1 MHNKKILNEQ
11 LIISTVEIT
20 KEAGE
25 AITEIY
31 NSDFDY
37 QLKKDLSP
45 ITAADNLSH
54 NIITDRLKM
63 LTPEIPILSEENC
76 DIPYKIRSQWTQYW
90 LVDPLD
96 GTKEFIKKNGEFT
109 VNIALIEN
117 NNPIFGII
125 HIPVTNETYWGSQVN
140 GSFYSSGN
148 NDVKEI
154 RVSENHQNP
163 IRLVAS
169 RSHPSEMLNSLLKK
183 IVDYE
188 IIEVGSSIKFCH
200 IASGQADC
208 YPRFGPTSEW
218 DIAAGEAIVKYAGG
232 SVITTNG
239 KPMTYNLKESF
250 LNPNFLVTNGK
261 IVSERFMPSNMIENT
276 DKEEY

>member
-1 MHNKKILNEQ
+1 MYDKKILNEQ
-11 LIISTVEIT
+11 LISSTVEIT

-31 NSDFDY
+31 NSDFAY

-54 NIITDRLKM
+54 NIITARLKT

-76 DIPYKIRSQWTQYW
+76 DVPYKIRSQWTQYL

-109 VNIALIEN
+109 VNIALIDN
-117 NNPIFGII
+117 NSPIFGVI
-125 HIPVTNETYWGSQVN
+125 HLPVTNETYWGSKVN
-140 GSFYSSGN
+140 GSFYSNKS
-148 NDVKEI
+148 NDVEQI
-154 RVSENHQNP
+154 RVSDNHQSP

-169 RSHPSEMLNSLLKK
+169 RSHPSKMLDSLLET
-183 IVDYE
+183 IVDCE
-188 IIEVGSSIKFCH
+188 IIKIGSSIKFCL

-208 YPRFGPTSEW
+208 YPRFGLTSEW
-218 DIAAGEAIVKYAGG
+218 DTAAGEAIAGFAGG
-232 SVITTNG
+232 HVVTTNG
-239 KPMTYNLKESF
+239 NSIKYNLKENY
-250 LNPNFLVTNGK
+250 LNPNF
-261 IVSERFMPSNMIENT
+261 IVSNYKITSERILSLINRG
-276 DKEEY
+276 K

>member
-1 MHNKKILNEQ
+1 MHDKKILNEQ
-11 LIISTVEIT
+11 LISSTVEIA
-20 KEAGE
+20 KLAGE
-25 AITEIY
+25 GITEIY

-54 NIITDRLKM
+54 NIITERLKI
-63 LTPEIPILSEENC
+63 LTPEIPILSEESC
-76 DIPYKIRSQWTQYW
+76 DISYKIRANWTKYW

-96 GTKEFIKKNGEFT
+96 GTKEFIKRNGEFT

-117 NNPIFGII
+117 NTPIFGVI
-125 HIPVTNETYWGSQVN
+125 HLPVTSETYWGSQVN

-218 DIAAGEAIVKYAGG
+218 DTAAGQAICEHAGFDVIDWETKETMKY
-232 SVITTNG
+232 NREQ
-239 KPMTYNLKESF
+239 L
-250 LNPNFLVTNGK
+250 LNNWFLVK
-261 IVSERFMPSNMIENT
+261 
-276 DKEEY
+276 

>member
-1 MHNKKILNEQ
+1 MHDIKILIEQ
-11 LIISTVEIT
+11 LIMSTVEIA

-54 NIITDRLKM
+54 NIITERLKM

-117 NNPIFGII
+117 NNPIFGVI
-125 HIPVTNETYWGSQVN
+125 HLPITNEIYWGSQVS
-140 GSFYSSGN
+140 GSFYSNESS
-148 NDVKEI
+148 DVEPI
-154 RVSENHQNP
+154 SVSENHQNP
-163 IRLVAS
+163 MRIVAS
-169 RSHPSEMLNSLLKK
+169 RSHPSDVLNSLLEK
-183 IVDYE
+183 IANYE
-188 IIEVGSSIKFCH
+188 IINTGSSIKFCL

-218 DIAAGEAIVKYAGG
+218 DTAAGEAIVRFAGG
-232 SVITTNG
+232 HVVTTNG
-239 KPMTYNLKESF
+239 DSIQYNTKEDY
-250 LNPNFLVTNGK
+250 LNPNF
-261 IVSERFMPSNMIENT
+261 IVSNGRIISERILSLINQ
-276 DKEEY
+276 

>member
-1 MHNKKILNEQ
+1 MHDKKILNEQ
-11 LIISTVEIT
+11 LIISTVEIA

-54 NIITDRLKM
+54 IIITKRLKI

-76 DIPYKIRSQWTQYW
+76 DIPYKIRANWTKYW

-96 GTKEFIKKNGEFT
+96 GTKEFIKRNGEFT

-117 NNPIFGII
+117 NTPIFGVI
-125 HIPVTNETYWGSQVN
+125 HLPVTSETYWGSQVN
-140 GSFYSSGN
+140 GSFYSNKN
-148 NDVKEI
+148 NDVERI
-154 RVSENHQNP
+154 SVSDNHQNP
-163 IRLVAS
+163 MRIVAS
-169 RSHPSEMLNSLLKK
+169 RSHPSEMLNSLLEKL
-183 IVDYE
+183 VDYE

-218 DIAAGEAIVKYAGG
+218 DTAAGEAIVRFAGG
-232 SVITTNG
+232 QIVTTNG
-239 KPMTYNLKESF
+239 NSIKYNLKGNY
-250 LNPNFLVTNGK
+250 LNPNF
-261 IVSERFMPSNMIENT
+261 IVSN
-276 DKEEY
+276 DKINADRILSLIN

>member
-1 MHNKKILNEQ
+1 MYDRKILDEQ
-11 LIISTVEIT
+11 LIGSTIEIA
-20 KEAGE
+20 KEAGM

-54 NIITDRLKM
+54 NIITERLKT
-63 LTPEIPILSEENC
+63 LTPKIPILSEENC

-96 GTKEFIKKNGEFT
+96 GTKEFISKNGEFT

-117 NNPIFGII
+117 NTPVFGVID
-125 HIPVTNETYWGSQVN
+125 IPVTNETYWGSKVN
-140 GSFYSSGN
+140 GSFCSDAN
-148 NDVKEI
+148 NDIKSI
-154 RVSENHQNP
+154 NVSEDNQNL

-169 RSHPSEMLNSLLKK
+169 RSHPSKMLASLLEI

-188 IIEVGSSIKFCH
+188 IIKIGSSIKFCL

-218 DIAAGEAIVKYAGG
+218 DTAAGEAIVSYAGG
-232 SVITTNG
+232 RVITARGHSMN
-239 KPMTYNLKESF
+239 YNAKKDY
-250 LNPNFLVTNGK
+250 LNPNFIVSSGK
-261 IVSERFMPSNMIENT
+261 IISERILSLINAG
-276 DKEEY
+276 K

>member
-1 MHNKKILNEQ
+1 MHDKKILNEQ
-11 LIISTVEIT
+11 LISSTVEIA
-20 KEAGE
+20 KLAGE
-25 AITEIY
+25 GITEIY

-54 NIITDRLKM
+54 NIITERLKI
-63 LTPEIPILSEENC
+63 LTPEIPILSEESC
-76 DIPYKIRSQWTQYW
+76 DISYKIRANWTKYW

-96 GTKEFIKKNGEFT
+96 GTKEFIKRNGEFT

-117 NNPIFGII
+117 NTPIFGVI
-125 HIPVTNETYWGSQVN
+125 HLPVTSETYWGSQVN

-218 DIAAGEAIVKYAGG
+218 DTAAGEAIVSSAGG
-232 SVITTNG
+232 HVVAASGNSM
-239 KPMTYNLKESF
+239 KYNVKEEY
-250 LNPNFLVTNGK
+250 LNPNFIVSNGK
-261 IVSERFMPSNMIENT
+261 IISERILSLINT
-276 DKEEY
+276 GK

>member
-1 MHNKKILNEQ
+1 MHDKKIVNKQ
-11 LIISTVEIT
+11 LISSTVEIT

-45 ITAADNLSH
+45 ITEADNLSH

-96 GTKEFIKKNGEFT
+96 GTKEFINRNGEFT
-109 VNIALIEN
+109 VNIALMDN
-117 NNPIFGII
+117 NTPILGII
-125 HIPVTNETYWGSQVN
+125 HIPVTNETYWGSKDN
-140 GSFYSSGN
+140 GSFYSTENTDAEPIS
-148 NDVKEI
+148 
-154 RVSENHQNP
+154 VSDNHQSP

-169 RSHPSEMLNSLLKK
+169 RSHPSEMLNSLLEK
-183 IVDYE
+183 IIDYE
-188 IIEVGSSIKFCH
+188 IIEIGSSIKFCH

-218 DIAAGEAIVKYAGG
+218 DTAAGEAIVRFAGG
-232 SVITTNG
+232 HLVTANG
-239 KPMTYNLKESF
+239 DLMSYNLKRDY
-250 LNPNFLVTNGK
+250 LNPNFIVSNGK
-261 IVSERFMPSNMIENT
+261 IISERILSLIN
-276 DKEEY
+276 

>member
-1 MHNKKILNEQ
+1 MHDKKILNEQ
-11 LIISTVEIT
+11 LISSTVEIT

-54 NIITDRLKM
+54 NIITERLKI

-96 GTKEFIKKNGEFT
+96 GTKEFIKQNGEFT

-117 NNPIFGII
+117 NSPIFGII
-125 HIPVTNETYWGSQVN
+125 HIPVTNETYWGSTIN
-140 GSFYSSGN
+140 GSFYSNENSN
-148 NDVKEI
+148 VKEI
-154 RVSENHQNP
+154 RVSDNHQNP

-169 RSHPSEMLNSLLKK
+169 RSHPSDMLASLLEK

-188 IIEVGSSIKFCH
+188 IIEIGSSIKFCL

-218 DIAAGEAIVKYAGG
+218 DTAAGEAIARFAGG
-232 SVITTNG
+232 RIVTMNG
-239 KPMTYNLKESF
+239 NSIKYNLKGNY
-250 LNPNFLVTNGK
+250 LNPNF
-261 IVSERFMPSNMIENT
+261 IVSN
-276 DKEEY
+276 DKINADRILSLIN

>member
-1 MHNKKILNEQ
+1 MQEKNILSEQ
-11 LIISTVEIT
+11 LISATVEIA
-20 KEAGE
+20 KEAGI

-54 NIITDRLKM
+54 NIITERLKI
-63 LTPEIPILSEENC
+63 LTPKIPILSEENC
-76 DIPYKIRSQWTQYW
+76 NIPYKIRSQWTQYW

-96 GTKEFIKKNGEFT
+96 GTKEFISQNGEFT

-117 NNPIFGII
+117 NIPIFGVID
-125 HIPVTNETYWGSQVN
+125 IPVTNETYWGSKAN
-140 GSFYSSGN
+140 GSFYSDAN
-148 NDVKEI
+148 NDVKQI
-154 RVSENHQNP
+154 NVPKDNQNP
-163 IRLVAS
+163 IRIVAS
-169 RSHPSEMLNSLLKK
+169 RSHPSNMLASLLEI

-188 IIEVGSSIKFCH
+188 IIEVGSSIKFCL

-218 DIAAGEAIVKYAGG
+218 DTAAGEAIVRFAGG
-232 SVITTNG
+232 HFVTANG
-239 KPMTYNLKESF
+239 DLMSYNLKEDY
-250 LNPNFLVTNGK
+250 LNPNF
-261 IVSERFMPSNMIENT
+261 IVSN
-276 DKEEY
+276 DKINADRILSLIN

>member
-1 MHNKKILNEQ
+1 MHDKKILNEQ
-11 LIISTVEIT
+11 LISSTVEIA
-20 KEAGE
+20 KLAGE
-25 AITEIY
+25 GITEIY

-54 NIITDRLKM
+54 IIITKRLKI
-63 LTPEIPILSEENC
+63 LTPEIPVLSEENC
-76 DIPYKIRSQWTQYW
+76 DIPYKIRANWTKYW

-96 GTKEFIKKNGEFT
+96 GTKEFIKRNGEFT

-117 NNPIFGII
+117 NTPIFGVI
-125 HIPVTNETYWGSQVN
+125 HLPVTSETYWGSQVN

-218 DIAAGEAIVKYAGG
+218 DTAAGEAIVSSAGG
-232 SVITTNG
+232 HVVAASGNSM
-239 KPMTYNLKESF
+239 KYNVKEEY
-250 LNPNFLVTNGK
+250 LNPNF
-261 IVSERFMPSNMIENT
+261 IVSNDKILSEKILSLINT
-276 DKEEY
+276 QK

>member
-1 MHNKKILNEQ
+1 MHDRKILNEQ
-11 LIISTVEIT
+11 LISSVVEIA
-20 KEAGE
+20 KEAGI

-54 NIITDRLKM
+54 NIITERLKT
-63 LTPEIPILSEENC
+63 LTPNIPILSEENC
-76 DIPYKIRSQWTQYW
+76 NIPYKIRSQWTQYW

-96 GTKEFIKKNGEFT
+96 GTKEFISKNGEFT

-117 NNPIFGII
+117 NTPIFGVID
-125 HIPVTNETYWGSQVN
+125 IPVTNETYWGSKVN
-140 GSFYSSGN
+140 GSFCSDAN
-148 NDVKEI
+148 NDVKQI
-154 RVSENHQNP
+154 NVSEDNQNS

-169 RSHPSEMLNSLLKK
+169 RSHPSNMLASLLEI

-188 IIEVGSSIKFCH
+188 IIEIGSSIKFCL

-218 DIAAGEAIVKYAGG
+218 DTAAGEAIVESAGG
-232 SVITTNG
+232 QVVNTNG
-239 KPMTYNLKESF
+239 DSMNYNVKEDY
-250 LNPNFLVTNGK
+250 LNPNFIVSNGK
-261 IVSERFMPSNMIENT
+261 IISERILSLINT
-276 DKEEY
+276 GK

>member
-1 MHNKKILNEQ
+1 MHDRKILNEQ
-11 LIISTVEIT
+11 LISSVVEIA
-20 KEAGE
+20 KEAGI

-54 NIITDRLKM
+54 NIITERLKT
-63 LTPEIPILSEENC
+63 LTPQTPILSEENC
-76 DIPYKIRSQWTQYW
+76 NIPYKIRSQWTQYW

-96 GTKEFIKKNGEFT
+96 GTKEFISKNGEFT

-117 NNPIFGII
+117 NTPIFGVID
-125 HIPVTNETYWGSQVN
+125 IPITNETYWGSKVN
-140 GSFYSSGN
+140 GSFCSDAN
-148 NDVKEI
+148 NDIKQI
-154 RVSENHQNP
+154 NVSEDNQNP

-169 RSHPSEMLNSLLKK
+169 RSHPSEMLNDLLEK
-183 IVDYE
+183 IIDYE
-188 IIEVGSSIKFCH
+188 IIEVGSSIKFCL

-218 DIAAGEAIVKYAGG
+218 DTAAGEAIVSYASGCVVTARG
-232 SVITTNG
+232 NSMN
-239 KPMTYNLKESF
+239 YNVKEDY
-250 LNPNFLVTNGK
+250 LNPNFIVSNGK
-261 IVSERFMPSNMIENT
+261 IISERILSLINT
-276 DKEEY
+276 GK

>member
-1 MHNKKILNEQ
+1 MTMHDRTISDEQ
-11 LIISTVEIT
+11 LIISTVQIA

-54 NIITDRLKM
+54 NIITEKLKT

-76 DIPYKIRSQWTQYW
+76 DIPYKIRANWTKYW

-96 GTKEFIKKNGEFT
+96 GTKEFIKRNGEFT

-117 NNPIFGII
+117 NTPIFGVI
-125 HIPVTNETYWGSQVN
+125 HLPVTNETYWGSQVS
-140 GSFYSSGN
+140 GSFYSTEK
-148 NDVKEI
+148 NDAERINVAN
-154 RVSENHQNP
+154 NHQNP

-218 DIAAGEAIVKYAGG
+218 DTAAGEAIVRYAGG
-232 SVITTNG
+232 HVVTARGDSMN
-239 KPMTYNLKESF
+239 YNAKEDY
-250 LNPNFLVTNGK
+250 LNPNFIVSNGK
-261 IVSERFMPSNMIENT
+261 IISERILSLINT
-276 DKEEY
+276 GK

>member
-1 MHNKKILNEQ
+1 MHDKKILNEQ
-11 LIISTVEIT
+11 LISSTVEIA
-20 KEAGE
+20 KLAGE
-25 AITEIY
+25 GITEIY

-54 NIITDRLKM
+54 IIITKRLKI
-63 LTPEIPILSEENC
+63 LAPEIPILSEENC
-76 DIPYKIRSQWTQYW
+76 DIPYKIRANWTKYW

-96 GTKEFIKKNGEFT
+96 GTKEFIKRNGEFT

-117 NNPIFGII
+117 NTPIFGVI
-125 HIPVTNETYWGSQVN
+125 HLPVTSETYWGSQVN

-154 RVSENHQNP
+154 HVSENHQNP

-218 DIAAGEAIVKYAGG
+218 DTAAGEAIVSSAGG
-232 SVITTNG
+232 HVVAASGNSM
-239 KPMTYNLKESF
+239 KYNVKEEY
-250 LNPNFLVTNGK
+250 LNPNFIVSNGK
-261 IVSERFMPSNMIENT
+261 IISERILSLINT
-276 DKEEY
+276 GK

>member
-1 MHNKKILNEQ
+1 MHDRKILNEQ
-11 LIISTVEIT
+11 LISSVVEIA
-20 KEAGE
+20 KEAGI

-54 NIITDRLKM
+54 NIITERLKT
-63 LTPEIPILSEENC
+63 LTPNIPILSEENC
-76 DIPYKIRSQWTQYW
+76 NIPYKIRSQWTQYW

-96 GTKEFIKKNGEFT
+96 GTKEFISKNGEFT

-117 NNPIFGII
+117 NTPIFGVID
-125 HIPVTNETYWGSQVN
+125 IPVTNETYWGSKVN
-140 GSFYSSGN
+140 GSFCSDAN
-148 NDVKEI
+148 NDVKQI
-154 RVSENHQNP
+154 NVSEDNQNP

-169 RSHPSEMLNSLLKK
+169 RSHPSNMLASLLEI

-188 IIEVGSSIKFCH
+188 IIEIGSSIKFCL

-218 DIAAGEAIVKYAGG
+218 DTAAGEAIVESAGG
-232 SVITTNG
+232 QVVNTNG
-239 KPMTYNLKESF
+239 DSMNYNVKEDY
-250 LNPNFLVTNGK
+250 LNPNFIVSNGK
-261 IVSERFMPSNMIENT
+261 IISERILSLINT
-276 DKEEY
+276 GK

>member
-1 MHNKKILNEQ
+1 MYDKKILNEQ
-11 LIISTVEIT
+11 LISSTVEIA
-20 KEAGE
+20 KEAGK

-37 QLKKDLSP
+37 QLKKDSSP

-54 NIITDRLKM
+54 NIITDRLKI

-109 VNIALIEN
+109 VNIALTEN
-117 NNPIFGII
+117 NTPIFGVI
-125 HIPVTNETYWGSQVN
+125 HIPITNETYWGSQVN
-140 GSFYSSGN
+140 GSFYSNEN

-154 RVSENHQNP
+154 CVSENNQNP

-169 RSHPSEMLNSLLKK
+169 RSHPSEMLSSLLEK

-188 IIEVGSSIKFCH
+188 IIKIGSSIKFCL

-218 DIAAGEAIVKYAGG
+218 DTAAGEAIVRFAGG
-232 SVITTNG
+232 HVVTTNG
-239 KPMTYNLKESF
+239 DSIQYNTKEDY
-250 LNPNFLVTNGK
+250 LNPNF
-261 IVSERFMPSNMIENT
+261 IVSNGRIISERILSLMNQ
-276 DKEEY
+276 

>member
-1 MHNKKILNEQ
+1 MYDKKILNEQ
-11 LIISTVEIT
+11 LISSTVEIA
-20 KEAGE
+20 KEAGK

-37 QLKKDLSP
+37 QLKKDSSP

-54 NIITDRLKM
+54 NIITDRLKI

-109 VNIALIEN
+109 VNIALTEN
-117 NNPIFGII
+117 NTPIFGVI
-125 HIPVTNETYWGSQVN
+125 HIPITNETYWGSQVN
-140 GSFYSSGN
+140 GSFYSNEN

-154 RVSENHQNP
+154 CVSENNQNP

-169 RSHPSEMLNSLLKK
+169 RSHPSEMLSSLLEK

-188 IIEVGSSIKFCH
+188 IIKIGSSIKFCL

-218 DIAAGEAIVKYAGG
+218 DTAAGEAIVRFAGG
-232 SVITTNG
+232 HLVTANG
-239 KPMTYNLKESF
+239 DLMSYNLKRDY
-250 LNPNFLVTNGK
+250 LNPNFIVANGK
-261 IVSERFMPSNMIENT
+261 IISERILSLINT
-276 DKEEY
+276 VK

>member
-1 MHNKKILNEQ
+1 MHDKKILNEQ
-11 LIISTVEIT
+11 LISSTVEIA
-20 KEAGE
+20 KLAGE
-25 AITEIY
+25 GITEIY

-54 NIITDRLKM
+54 IIITKRLKI
-63 LTPEIPILSEENC
+63 LAPEIPILSEENC
-76 DIPYKIRSQWTQYW
+76 DIPYKIRENWTKYW

-96 GTKEFIKKNGEFT
+96 GTKEFIKRNGEFT

-117 NNPIFGII
+117 NTPIFGVI
-125 HIPVTNETYWGSQVN
+125 HLPVTSETYWGSQVN

-148 NDVKEI
+148 NDIKEI

-218 DIAAGEAIVKYAGG
+218 DTAAGEAIVSSAGG
-232 SVITTNG
+232 HVVAASGNSM
-239 KPMTYNLKESF
+239 KYNVKEEY
-250 LNPNFLVTNGK
+250 LNPNFIVSNGK
-261 IVSERFMPSNMIENT
+261 IISERILSLINT
-276 DKEEY
+276 GK

>member
-1 MHNKKILNEQ
+1 MHDKKILNEQ
-11 LIISTVEIT
+11 LISSTVEIA
-20 KEAGE
+20 KLAGE
-25 AITEIY
+25 GITEIY

-54 NIITDRLKM
+54 IIITKRLKI
-63 LTPEIPILSEENC
+63 LTPEIPVLSEENC
-76 DIPYKIRSQWTQYW
+76 DIPYKIRTNWTKYW

-96 GTKEFIKKNGEFT
+96 GTKEFIKRNGEFT

-117 NNPIFGII
+117 NTPIFGVI
-125 HIPVTNETYWGSQVN
+125 HLPVTSETYWGSQVN

-218 DIAAGEAIVKYAGG
+218 DTAAGEAITRFAGG
-232 SVITTNG
+232 HVVTANG
-239 KPMTYNLKESF
+239 DSMNYNLKEDY
-250 LNPNFLVTNGK
+250 LNPNFIVSNGK
-261 IVSERFMPSNMIENT
+261 IISERILSLINAV
-276 DKEEY
+276 K

>member
-1 MHNKKILNEQ
+1 MHDKKIVSEQ

-31 NSDFDY
+31 NSDFAY

-45 ITAADNLSH
+45 ITAADKLSH
-54 NIITDRLKM
+54 NIITERLKT
-63 LTPEIPILSEENC
+63 LTPEIPILSEENF

-117 NNPIFGII
+117 NNPIFGVI
-125 HIPVTNETYWGSQVN
+125 HLPVTNETYWGSKVN
-140 GSFYSSGN
+140 GSFYSTEN
-148 NDVKEI
+148 NDVERI

-163 IRLVAS
+163 MRIVAS
-169 RSHPSEMLNSLLKK
+169 RSHPSEMLNSLLEKL
-183 IVDYE
+183 VDYE

-218 DIAAGEAIVKYAGG
+218 DTAAGEAIVRFAGG
-232 SVITTNG
+232 QIVTTNG
-239 KPMTYNLKESF
+239 NSIKYNLKGNY
-250 LNPNFLVTNGK
+250 LNPNF
-261 IVSERFMPSNMIENT
+261 IVSN
-276 DKEEY
+276 DKINADRILSLIN

>member
-1 MHNKKILNEQ
+1 MQEKNILSEQ
-11 LIISTVEIT
+11 LISATVEIA
-20 KEAGE
+20 KEAGI

-54 NIITDRLKM
+54 NIITERLKI
-63 LTPEIPILSEENC
+63 LTPKIPILSEENC
-76 DIPYKIRSQWTQYW
+76 NIPYKIRSQWTQYW

-96 GTKEFIKKNGEFT
+96 GTKEFISKNGEFT

-117 NNPIFGII
+117 NTPIFGVID
-125 HIPVTNETYWGSQVN
+125 IPVSNETYWGSKVS
-140 GSFYSSGN
+140 GSFCSNEN
-148 NDVKEI
+148 NDVKQI
-154 RVSENHQNP
+154 YVSDNHHNP

-169 RSHPSEMLNSLLKK
+169 RSHPSEILNDLLEK
-183 IVDYE
+183 IIDYE
-188 IIEVGSSIKFCH
+188 IIEVGSSIKFCL

-218 DIAAGEAIVKYAGG
+218 DTAAGEAIVESAGG
-232 SVITTNG
+232 QVVNTNG
-239 KPMTYNLKESF
+239 DSMNYNVKEDY
-250 LNPNFLVTNGK
+250 LNPNFIVSNGK
-261 IVSERFMPSNMIENT
+261 IISERILSLINT
-276 DKEEY
+276 GK

>member
-1 MHNKKILNEQ
+1 MHDKKILNEQ
-11 LIISTVEIT
+11 LISSTVEIA
-20 KEAGE
+20 KLAGE
-25 AITEIY
+25 GITEIY

-54 NIITDRLKM
+54 DIITERLKI
-63 LTPEIPILSEENC
+63 LTPEIPILSEESC
-76 DIPYKIRSQWTQYW
+76 DIPYKIRTNWTKYW

-96 GTKEFIKKNGEFT
+96 GTKEFIKRNGEFT

-117 NNPIFGII
+117 NTPIFGVI
-125 HIPVTNETYWGSQVN
+125 HLPVTSETYWGSQVN
-140 GSFYSSGN
+140 GSFYSSGS

-169 RSHPSEMLNSLLKK
+169 RSHPSEMLNSLLKN

-218 DIAAGEAIVKYAGG
+218 DTAAGEAIFSSAGG
-232 SVITTNG
+232 HVVAASGNSM
-239 KPMTYNLKESF
+239 KYNVKEEY
-250 LNPNFLVTNGK
+250 LNPNFIACNDK
-261 IVSERFMPSNMIENT
+261 IVLERVFPQLNN
-276 DKEEY
+276 